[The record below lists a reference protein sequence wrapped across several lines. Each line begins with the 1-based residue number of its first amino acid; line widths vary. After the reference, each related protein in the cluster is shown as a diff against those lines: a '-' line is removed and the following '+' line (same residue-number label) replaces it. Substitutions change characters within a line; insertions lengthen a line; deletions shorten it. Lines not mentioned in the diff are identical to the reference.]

1 MSMMEEKSYYN
12 VYITKQG
19 KKELIATY
27 SDPHSAHEAARRYNT
42 PHTYITIEKTSKPH
56 SEVGNY

>member
-1 MSMMEEKSYYN
+1 MYPEKKTWYK
-12 VYITKQG
+12 VYKIYRG
-19 KKELIATY
+19 IKELIGSYQEAE
-27 SDPHSAHEAARRYNT
+27 DAHAAAQRYNT

>member
-1 MSMMEEKSYYN
+1 MSIMEKKSYYN

-27 SDPHSAHEAARRYNT
+27 TDPHSAHDAAQRYNT
-42 PHTYITIEKTSKPH
+42 PYAYITIEKTSESH
-56 SEVGNY
+56 SETGNY

>member
-1 MSMMEEKSYYN
+1 MSMMEKKSYYN

-27 SDPHSAHEAARRYNT
+27 TDPDSAHSAAQRYNT
-42 PHTYITIEKTSKPH
+42 PYAYITIEKTSEPH
-56 SEVGNY
+56 SEIGNY